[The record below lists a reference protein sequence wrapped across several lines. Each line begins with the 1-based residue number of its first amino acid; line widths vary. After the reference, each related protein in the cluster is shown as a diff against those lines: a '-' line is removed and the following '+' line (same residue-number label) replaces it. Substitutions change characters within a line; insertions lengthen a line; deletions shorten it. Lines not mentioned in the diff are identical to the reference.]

1 MSGPEPSTQNP
12 VGQQTAPQPAVPETM
27 AWAAPSTPRPPAGTF
42 GRVFG
47 DYELLAEIG
56 RGGMGIV
63 YKARQVDLDRLVAL
77 KMILPGDM
85 AGDDDLKRFRIEAEA
100 TARLQHPGIVSV
112 HEVGEADGKLYYS
125 MDYIEGPSLAKRLT
139 GGPLTGRVAARY
151 VTAIARAIEHAHRHG
166 ILHRDI
172 KPSNI
177 LLDRADQ
184 PHITDFGLAKKIGG
198 DSKQTRTGAI
208 LGTPSYMAP
217 EQAAGKTH
225 EIGPACDVYGLGAML
240 YELLTGRPPFQ
251 TASQL
256 DTIRHV
262 LEREPVPPRLLN
274 PKVDRDL
281 ETICLKCLEKAP
293 PNRYATA
300 EAVAQDLDRYLN
312 GSEISARS
320 VNVLDRL
327 VRELDR
333 SQHNE
338 EFGAFG
344 TLAFAFAAI
353 IGMTQVVVFTL
364 TYQGPPYHFF
374 WTSIARVS
382 QFVLMALAYLRFCP
396 TRYLPASAAE
406 RQLWSIWIGY
416 FVACIAA
423 VVAGRIMETD
433 EHPLDERALFSV
445 WALFAGMA
453 FFAMGGGYWGRCY
466 AMGAAFFV
474 GGMLT
479 PFVLP
484 WSALIFGGLWVW
496 ALSSIGLH
504 LRHLGMQAKSEGSAI
519 TNQETE
525 IETGIRHQ

>member
-1 MSGPEPSTQNP
+1 MPGIDPNTQERGGEPTLP
-12 VGQQTAPQPAVPETM
+12 HPAEPATV
-27 AWAAPSTPRPPAGTF
+27 AWPPAGTPRPASGPV
-42 GRVFG
+42 GRIFG

-63 YKARQVDLDRLVAL
+63 YKARQAGLDRVVAL
-77 KMILPGDM
+77 KMILPGEM

-112 HEVGEADGKLYYS
+112 HEVGEVDGKLFYS
-125 MDYIEGPSLAKRLT
+125 MDFIDGLSLSKQLAS
-139 GGPLTGRVAARY
+139 GPLPSRVAARY
-151 VTAIARAIEHAHRHG
+151 VTAIARAIEHAHRQG

-177 LLDRADQ
+177 LLDRDDQ
-184 PHITDFGLAKKIGG
+184 PHVTDFGLAKKIGG
-198 DSKQTRTGAI
+198 DSQQTRTGAI

-251 TASQL
+251 SDSPL
-256 DTIRHV
+256 DTLYHV
-262 LEREPVPPRLLN
+262 VEREPVPPRLLN
-274 PKVDRDL
+274 PKVERDL

-293 PNRYATA
+293 ENRYSSA
-300 EAVAQDLDRYLN
+300 EAVAQDLDRFLK
-312 GSEISARS
+312 GDEISARS

-333 SQHNE
+333 TQHDE
-338 EFGAFG
+338 EFSAFG
-344 TLAFAFAAI
+344 TLAFVFAAI
-353 IGMTQVVVFTL
+353 IGITQVIVFAL
-364 TYQGPPYHFF
+364 TYHGPPYHVF
-374 WTSIARVS
+374 WIGFARVS
-382 QFVLMALAYLRFCP
+382 QFALMALAYLRFCP
-396 TRYLPASAAE
+396 TRYLPATAAE

-423 VVAGRIMETD
+423 VVAGRIVETD
-433 EHPLDERALFSV
+433 EHPFDERVLFSA
-445 WALFAGMA
+445 WAMFAGMA

-466 AMGAAFFV
+466 AIGAVFFAAS
-474 GGMLT
+474 MFTPT

-484 WSALIFGGLWVW
+484 YSALIFGCLWVW
-496 ALSSIGLH
+496 ALTAIGMH
-504 LRHLGMQAKSEGSAI
+504 LRGLAKQHRAKEPA
-519 TNQETE
+519 
-525 IETGIRHQ
+525 